1 MKVVN
6 IHEAKTHLSKLIE
19 EVRAGEH
26 VVIAKAGKPVADLK
40 PHEPAPGA
48 IRIGGLAGEIEFD
61 DADFEKPD
69 REIEAMFYGSSDPDA
84 PA

>member
-1 MKVVN
+1 MKLVN

-19 EVRAGEH
+19 EVRAGEE
-26 VVIAKAGKPVADLK
+26 VVIAKAGEPVADLK
-40 PHEPAPGA
+40 PHRPGRGSV
-48 IRIGGLAGEIEFD
+48 RIGGLAGEIEFD

-69 REIEAMFYGSSDPDA
+69 REIEALFYGSSEPDA